1 MRVRKVCLVKFLI
14 YGFAAYGIF
23 ALVFV
28 TYPTLD
34 ANSVSRGVRTFSVG
48 KVLPI
53 SFSQYRIFATNEASG
68 VQRRAAT
75 KSNNSSGIFLPHAHK
90 TSIDN
95 KDKNNKTLTQDKGGM
110 KNNSNALLSKTRTT
124 YPANVTSFPTT
135 PVPSS
140 EATTTTD
147 FQQIQNNVSIYVY
160 SAYYNDQKSPP
171 VVTVIGVGLLK
182 TLHRRISCRLLKTEY
197 TNHGRAGGG
206 GHVLNAPRADTVTTN
221 GIVVRMPDSHNLPY
235 GAIFIHCAI
244 SSRMPR
250 PHQVSLV
257 VNRRLPPLS
266 CLRVTYP
273 DPAPP
278 RWQTALCLSPLHSN
292 YSNWQQVIETMEL
305 VKILGADHVTA
316 YVTSVSGNV
325 RRVLQ
330 HYVTRTF
337 MHVHMWRNPPQPVH
351 YYGQIAAIND
361 CLFRMRHASK
371 LVVFTD
377 LDEVIVPHVHGT
389 WSAMLDSLRQRT
401 NDSDHIAVFTFRNA
415 FFYLSPPGPA
425 SNKTLIGHTDQVS
438 TLLTAE
444 QEEQARWLGL
454 SSARRLYRT
463 LYIWGDRDRS
473 KMIVDPLRVAMVG
486 IHYPH
491 FLAKGYRAVIV
502 HPNLA
507 LLHHYRQ
514 WSPQKTVR
522 DISALRFAP
531 RLIDSVK
538 KTWWELGMK

>member
-1 MRVRKVCLVKFLI
+1 
-14 YGFAAYGIF
+14 
-23 ALVFV
+23 
-28 TYPTLD
+28 
-34 ANSVSRGVRTFSVG
+34 
-48 KVLPI
+48 
-53 SFSQYRIFATNEASG
+53 
-68 VQRRAAT
+68 
-75 KSNNSSGIFLPHAHK
+75 
-90 TSIDN
+90 
-95 KDKNNKTLTQDKGGM
+95 
-110 KNNSNALLSKTRTT
+110 
-124 YPANVTSFPTT
+124 
-135 PVPSS
+135 
-140 EATTTTD
+140 
-147 FQQIQNNVSIYVY
+147 
-160 SAYYNDQKSPP
+160 
-171 VVTVIGVGLLK
+171 
-182 TLHRRISCRLLKTEY
+182 
-197 TNHGRAGGG
+197 
-206 GHVLNAPRADTVTTN
+206 
-221 GIVVRMPDSHNLPY
+221 
-235 GAIFIHCAI
+235 
-244 SSRMPR
+244 MPR

-522 DISALRFAP
+522 DISALRGNVRRVLQHYVTRTFMHVHMWRNPPQPVHYYGQIAAINDCLFRMRHVSKLVVFADLDEVIVP
-531 RLIDSVK
+531 HVHARRLYRTLYIWEDRDRSKMILDPLRVAMVGIHYPHILAK
-538 KTWWELGMK
+538 GYRTVTVHPNLALLHHYRQWSPQKTNLRQF